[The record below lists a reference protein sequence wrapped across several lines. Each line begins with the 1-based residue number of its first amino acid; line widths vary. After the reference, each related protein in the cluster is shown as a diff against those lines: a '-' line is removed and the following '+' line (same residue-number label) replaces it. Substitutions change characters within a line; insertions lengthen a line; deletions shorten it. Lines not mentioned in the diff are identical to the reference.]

1 MNQLKTA
8 GSFTLLCIASL
19 TIMVGTLLAIHSKVK
34 LPAIVKTTDADEL
47 R

>member
-19 TIMVGTLLAIHSKVK
+19 TIMVGTLLASRLGQHFG
-34 LPAIVKTTDADEL
+34 
-47 R
+47 RFGYY